1 MSRFLLLCKKSGWR
15 IVVHHKETGMP
26 KHSSVVGLLTLLV
39 SSRYRRSLARLAC
52 CIPLSVLATAAV
64 ADPLSAAMPGV
75 RIIHIA
81 DYRGYLSVD
90 HPVRRGMN
98 KFSELVAAR
107 SGGRILVQASADS
120 MPESPSVQIA
130 SLQAGDGRTPELML
144 QATIG
149 LADVEKGFGLIDLP
163 FTISNE
169 NQANALLDGPFGAT
183 LLDRLASRNLIGLA
197 WWENGFRHVT
207 TSTGPILHAD
217 NFIGLKIRVIPSP
230 LFMESFKEIGADPVP
245 LPFSELHA
253 ALKSRSVAAQDN
265 FYSQIVTGKLYKVQ
279 TYLSV
284 THHSYGAMT
293 LIASKR
299 FWDTLAPADQALLRD
314 AAAEAGQYQRR
325 LIRAENARMR
335 AELEAKGMRIN
346 EMEPAE
352 LRKLGERARPVLA
365 RIARDYDASVIDLY
379 KAELDKIRMLH

>member
-1 MSRFLLLCKKSGWR
+1 MLKNSAVL
-15 IVVHHKETGMP
+15 
-26 KHSSVVGLLTLLV
+26 GLLTLLR
-39 SSRYRRSLARLAC
+39 SLRYRRKLARLAC
-52 CIPLSVLATAAV
+52 CFPLAGLATTAV
-64 ADPLSAAMPGV
+64 ADPLSAAKLDA

-81 DYRGYLSVD
+81 DYRGYLQAD

-98 KFSELVAAR
+98 KFSELVATR
-107 SGGRILVQASADS
+107 SGGRILVQAPSET
-120 MPESPSVQIA
+120 MPGSPSSQIA

-169 NQANALLDGPFGAT
+169 KQANALLDGPFGAT

-197 WWENGFRHVT
+197 WWENGFRHMT
-207 TSTGPILHAD
+207 TSTIPILHAD
-217 NFIGLKIRVIPSP
+217 NLIGLRIRVIPSP
-230 LFMESFKEIGADPVP
+230 LFVESFKEIGADPIP

-265 FYSQIVTGKLYKVQ
+265 FYSQIVTGKLYEVQ

-293 LIASKR
+293 LIASKL

-314 AAAEAGQYQRR
+314 AAGEAGQYQRR
-325 LIRAENARMR
+325 LIREENAKVR
-335 AELEAKGMRIN
+335 ADLEAEGMRIN
-346 EMEPAE
+346 EMDPTE
-352 LRKLGERARPVLA
+352 LKKLSERARPVLA
-365 RIARDYDASVIDLY
+365 RIARGYDASLINLY
-379 KAELDKIRMLH
+379 KVELDRIRMLH

>member
-1 MSRFLLLCKKSGWR
+1 MCKNLAVS
-15 IVVHHKETGMP
+15 
-26 KHSSVVGLLTLLV
+26 GLLILLT
-39 SSRYRRSLARLAC
+39 SLRYRRKLARLAC
-52 CIPLSVLATAAV
+52 CIALSVLATTAV
-64 ADPLSAAMPGV
+64 GDPLSAAKLES

-81 DYRGYLSVD
+81 DYRGYLEAD

-107 SGGRILVQASADS
+107 SGGRILVQAPAEP
-120 MPESPSVQIA
+120 MPRSPSSQIA

-169 NQANALLDGPFGAT
+169 KQANALLDGPFGAT

-197 WWENGFRHVT
+197 WWENGFRHMT

-230 LFMESFKEIGADPVP
+230 LFVESFKEIGADPIP

-253 ALKSRSVAAQDN
+253 ALKSKCVAAQDN
-265 FYSQIVTGKLYKVQ
+265 FYSQIVTGKLYEVQ

-293 LIASKR
+293 LIASKH
-299 FWDTLAPADQALLRD
+299 FWDTLSPADQALLRD
-314 AAAEAGQYQRR
+314 AAEEAGQYQRR
-325 LIRAENARMR
+325 LIRDENSKMR
-335 AELEAKGMRIN
+335 ADLESKGMRTN
-346 EMEPAE
+346 ELDPAE
-352 LRKLGERARPVLA
+352 LKKLSERARPVLE
-365 RIARDYDASVIDLY
+365 RIASGYDASLLNLY
-379 KAELDKIRMLH
+379 KLEVDKIRTLN

>member
-1 MSRFLLLCKKSGWR
+1 MRKNFAVLGVLIFLTSLG
-15 IVVHHKETGMP
+15 
-26 KHSSVVGLLTLLV
+26 
-39 SSRYRRSLARLAC
+39 YRRKLGRLAC
-52 CIPLSVLATAAV
+52 CIALSVLATTAAG
-64 ADPLSAAMPGV
+64 DPLPAAKLES

-81 DYRGYLSVD
+81 DYRGYLETD

-107 SGGRILVQASADS
+107 SDGRILVQAPAK
-120 MPESPSVQIA
+120 PVPGSPSSQIA

-169 NQANALLDGPFGAT
+169 KQASALLDGPFGAT

-197 WWENGFRHVT
+197 WWENGFRQVT

-217 NFIGLKIRVIPSP
+217 DFIGLKIRVIPSP
-230 LFMESFKEIGADPVP
+230 LFVESFKEIGANPIP
-245 LPFSELHA
+245 LPFSELRA
-253 ALKSRSVAAQDN
+253 ALKSKSVAAQDN
-265 FYSQIVTGKLYKVQ
+265 FYSQIVTGKLYEVQ
-279 TYLSV
+279 TYLSA

-299 FWDTLAPADQALLRD
+299 FWDTLSPADQALLRD
-314 AAAEAGQYQRR
+314 AAGEAGQYQRR
-325 LIRAENARMR
+325 LIRDEEAKMR
-335 AELEAKGMRIN
+335 ADLESKGMRMN
-346 EMEPAE
+346 ELDPAE
-352 LRKLGERARPVLA
+352 LKKLSERARPVLA
-365 RIARDYDASVIDLY
+365 RIASDNDASLMNLY
-379 KAELDKIRMLH
+379 KVELDKIRTLH

>member
-1 MSRFLLLCKKSGWR
+1 MPEPDAVAVRSEAGKGAR
-15 IVVHHKETGMP
+15 KEIGMLRN
-26 KHSSVVGLLTLLV
+26 SAVSGLLSLLT
-39 SSRYRRSLARLAC
+39 SLRYRRNLARLAC
-52 CIPLSVLATAAV
+52 CIPLSVLATAA
-64 ADPLSAAMPGV
+64 AGEPLSTAKQAS

-81 DYRGYLSVD
+81 DYRGYLQAD

-98 KFSELVAAR
+98 KFSELVATR
-107 SGGRILVQASADS
+107 SGGRILVQAPSETI
-120 MPESPSVQIA
+120 PGSPSSQIA

-163 FTISNE
+163 FTLGNE
-169 NQANALLDGPFGAT
+169 KQANALLDGPFGAT

-197 WWENGFRHVT
+197 WWENGFRHMT

-217 NFIGLKIRVIPSP
+217 SFNGLRIRVIPAP
-230 LFMESFKEIGADPVP
+230 IFVESFKEIGADPVP

-265 FYSQIVTGKLYKVQ
+265 FYSQIVTGKLYEVQ

-314 AAAEAGQYQRR
+314 AAGAAGQYQRR
-325 LIRAENARMR
+325 LIRDENARMR
-335 AELEAKGMRIN
+335 ADLEARGMRIN
-346 EMEPAE
+346 ELNPAE
-352 LRKLGERARPVLA
+352 FIMLSERVRPVLA
-365 RIARDYDASVIDLY
+365 RIARDYDSSLLDLY
-379 KAELDKIRMLH
+379 QAELDKIRMLH